1 MGNQIRS
8 TKAISSKPSKSNC
21 GVVTVCTRRHENC
34 CPNIFC
40 ASDSLWGFHL
50 VGRKPLTVMVM
61 ATLPPTDALILTM
74 IMRCLKRHMS
84 DPIIL
89 HHLVLGRSSKKKTQK
104 KQPISRDWVMW
115 HELCTAIQHVN

>member
-40 ASDSLWGFHL
+40 ASDSLCSFHL

-61 ATLPPTDALILTM
+61 ATLPPTDALTLMTM

-89 HHLVLGRSSKKKTQK
+89 DHLVLGRSSKKKTKQK
-104 KQPISRDWVMW
+104 KKKKKKKKKKS
-115 HELCTAIQHVN
+115 